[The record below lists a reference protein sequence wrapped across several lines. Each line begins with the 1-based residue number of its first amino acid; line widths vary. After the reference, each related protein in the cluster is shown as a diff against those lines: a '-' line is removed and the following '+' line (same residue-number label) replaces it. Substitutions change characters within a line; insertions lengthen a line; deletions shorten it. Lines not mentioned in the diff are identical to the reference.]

1 MRHLSLLLALACAPL
16 LAARCAPHSPTTAP
30 RAPLYDCNGNGVED
44 AFDIAN
50 GTSSDLDCD
59 GVPDECAR

>member
-1 MRHLSLLLALACAPL
+1 MRHFTLLLALACAPL
-16 LAARCAPHSPTTAP
+16 LAARCAPTAAP
-30 RAPLYDCNGNGVED
+30 AATSAPLYDCNGNGVED

-59 GVPDECAR
+59 GVPDECAL